1 MTEWKRK
8 LAAYLH
14 DPPSKALDIRTH
26 GERSDA
32 AFNQAGFSDSEVGEY
47 FAHADH
53 TAAAMDRLP
62 FPRRCVSRIFPMG
75 KELRIDT
82 GSRPEKRKNE
92 VFAISGIL

>member
-1 MTEWKRK
+1 MNFWKRK

-32 AFNQAGFSDSEVGEY
+32 AFAQAGFSDTEVAAH

-53 TAAAMDRLP
+53 TAAAQLRFLP
-62 FPRRCVSRIFPMG
+62 R
-75 KELRIDT
+75 
-82 GSRPEKRKNE
+82 N
-92 VFAISGIL
+92 